1 MSDLEE
7 YWFDP
12 PEDEDPAFPPLPR
25 ADRRMLLDP
34 AAWRTAERD
43 CAVGL
48 ARAAIAI
55 GRLDGLLA
63 GLDETMRRG
72 LITRLAFS
80 EVVSMLWAAGTPIPQ
95 DVLIRDLADAP
106 ASVDLEAL
114 ALARWAIGRLQGR
127 GRLEALRD
135 FLGLHRAGQG
145 RGDSDLLR
153 PTGADFD
160 SETEGFAAGLAALEG
175 CHAITRAAFGC
186 RLWRLTD
193 LSPDGHQLEAMCW
206 AARAMADSAGPLV
219 MVPMGQAGRRVW
231 TIGGDAEEFL
241 RTWCGAVATGCE
253 EGFRTV
259 RRLMNWADQARQA
272 TARIKGGNAALAID
286 ALVAHPVLSAMA
298 LESTTGLSR
307 DTAERLLVRLKGLGL
322 IREVTGGK
330 RFRLWTAVL

>member
-1 MSDLEE
+1 MSDLDQ
-7 YWFDP
+7 YWFEPSD
-12 PEDEDPAFPPLPR
+12 DADPAFSPLPR
-25 ADRRMLLDP
+25 ADRRVLLDP
-34 AAWRTAERD
+34 AAWRAAEKT
-43 CAVGL
+43 CAVDL
-48 ARAAIAI
+48 AQAAMAI

-63 GLDETMRRG
+63 GLDENMRAG
-72 LITRLAFS
+72 MIARLALT
-80 EVVSMLWAAGTPIPQ
+80 EVEAMLWAAGTPIPQ
-95 DVLIRDLADAP
+95 EVLIRDLADAP

-153 PTGADFD
+153 PSGAAFD
-160 SETEGFAAGLAALEG
+160 DEAEGFAAGLAALEG
-175 CHAITRAAFGC
+175 CHAITRAAYGL

-241 RTWCGAVATGCE
+241 RTWCGAIAAGCE
-253 EGFRTV
+253 AGFRVIRQLTE
-259 RRLMNWADQARQA
+259 WADGARRA
-272 TARIKGGNAALAID
+272 TARIKGGNAALVID
-286 ALVAHPVLSAMA
+286 ALVVHPVLSAMV

-307 DTAERLLVRLKGLGL
+307 DTAERLLARLQGLGL
-322 IREVTGGK
+322 VREITGGT